1 MFESG
6 YLNTDSSRAYLTSV
20 KLEGDKV
27 EVHCLEYE
35 NKVSGIKRIEF
46 SLQALKELAQ
56 SLM

>member
-1 MFESG
+1 MYESS
-6 YLNTDSSRAYLTSV
+6 YLNTDSSRSYLTSV
-20 KLEGDKV
+20 RVEGDKV

-35 NKVSGIKRIEF
+35 NKLSGIKRFEF